1 MTRKEFLTEMFE
13 KIFGYK
19 GILYFNTNKDVITYE
34 AGGTFIKDCTY
45 SLKYKE
51 RVLEMIVSLFDKEAK
66 KVLLYKSGKKD
77 KGKNVEQYQ
86 ERAKDFVSYIIKS
99 ENDNK
104 AKIIEKINKLELAE
118 LKNIY
123 KNIII
128 DEIFTIKSKHSKERG
143 EDDFQESKNKISQE
157 IIEYLF
163 GELNDYEEIKQ
174 GFFNS
179 LSKETPVIKSYKEI
193 FYKSSMLRNY
203 VDIEEYINLKNV
215 ELVDLSS
222 ETVADFNRNT
232 VYKYSGQCFFESIGD
247 MVRVSIIYNKEKIS
261 AVTSFR
267 NWINQS
273 IITNYIYENKSR
285 YCECYFI
292 YDQAK
297 VFQFLEISEEVF

>member
-203 VDIEEYINLKNV
+203 VDIEEYIKLKNV

-222 ETVADFNRNT
+222 ETVTNFKMNV
-232 VYKYSGQCFFESIGD
+232 VYKYTGECFFESID
-247 MVRVSIIYNKEKIS
+247 NSIRVKIIYSKEKIC
-261 AVTSFR
+261 AVTSMK

-273 IITNYIYENKSR
+273 VISNYINENQSR
-285 YCECYFI
+285 YCVCYFI
-292 YDQAK
+292 YDQGK
-297 VFQFLEISEEVF
+297 VLQFLQLGEE